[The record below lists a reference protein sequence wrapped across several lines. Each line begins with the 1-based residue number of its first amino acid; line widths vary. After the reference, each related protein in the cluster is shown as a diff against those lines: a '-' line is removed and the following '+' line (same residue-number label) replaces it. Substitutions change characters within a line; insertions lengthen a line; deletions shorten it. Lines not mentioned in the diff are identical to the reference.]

1 MPALGRYLSPR
12 QCILLRR
19 IHCLGLSWS
28 QWVLVGSEMVHR
40 LIEPERS
47 CLQENILDAPQRKHA
62 VSPVIVELSATVTF
76 KKTAGDVG
84 YRGV

>member
-1 MPALGRYLSPR
+1 MPALGRYSSPR

-47 CLQENILDAPQRKHA
+47 CARKYLDAPQRKHA
-62 VSPVIVELSATVTF
+62 VPPVIVGVSATVTF
-76 KKTAGDVG
+76 KKTAGDVE